1 MGETQVPAKF
11 ENVTHSRP
19 KVDLKTCRKAKS
31 PFVEM
36 TLEHSNSVPRSIQRN
51 RMLKAIIRTIYQLT
65 KSEEY
70 KASWE
75 DWSW

>member
-1 MGETQVPAKF
+1 MAKF

-36 TLEHSNSVPRSIQRN
+36 TLEHSNSVHRWIQRN
-51 RMLKAIIRTIYQLT
+51 RMLKAIIRTMFYQLLT

-70 KASWE
+70 EASWE